1 MVLGK
6 KKKTEQQEIDKPRKA
21 KKKKQKE
28 PRKYQPG
35 EPVWYDYYYMT
46 KQEFLLYSLLGALG
60 VGVIGFIFYRSSIL
74 TVLVMPLGLLFPRYM
89 NKVLIARRK
98 KQLMLQF
105 KDMLYS
111 LSSAVSSGSSIENA
125 VEVTLRDMQQQYG
138 EEGVDIVQELEL
150 MVSKLRVNQNIEDV
164 FADFGQRS
172 GIEDISNFANI
183 FEISKRTGGNLVDI
197 IRQTSNI
204 ITEKIDVKLEMDTML
219 SGKKME
225 QKVLTI
231 IPIVMVFVLTEA
243 TGGFMDVI
251 FTTIPGRITATI
263 VLAIIAVGFFWS
275 KKITDI
281 EI

>member
-6 KKKTEQQEIDKPRKA
+6 KEGSGKEKKA
-21 KKKKQKE
+21 KNKKQKE
-28 PRKYQPG
+28 PRKYRPG

-46 KQEFLLYSLLGALG
+46 KQEWLLYSLLGALG
-60 VGVIGFIFYRSSIL
+60 VGLIGYIFYRSPVI
-74 TVLVMPLGLLFPRYM
+74 TMIVMPLGLLFPKYM
-89 NKVLIARRK
+89 NGVLIARRK
-98 KQLMLQF
+98 RQLMLQF

-125 VEVTLRDMQQQYG
+125 VESTLRDMQQQYG
-138 EEGVDIVQELEL
+138 EDGVDIVQELEL
-150 MVSKLRVNQNIEDV
+150 MVSKLHVNQNIEEI

-204 ITEKIDVKLEMDTML
+204 ITEKIDVKLEMDTLL

-251 FTTIPGRITATI
+251 FTTIAGRVTATI

>member
-6 KKKTEQQEIDKPRKA
+6 KKQAVAE
-21 KKKKQKE
+21 KKQKKQKE

-46 KQEFLLYSLLGALG
+46 KQERLLYSLLGAFG
-60 VGVIGFIFYRSSIL
+60 VGLIGYIFYRSPGI
-74 TVLVMPLGLLFPRYM
+74 TILVMPLGLWFPRYM
-89 NKVLIARRK
+89 NGVLIARRK
-98 KQLMLQF
+98 RQLMLQF

-125 VEVTLRDMQQQYG
+125 VELTLRDMQQQYG
-138 EEGVDIVQELEL
+138 EDGVDIVQELEL
-150 MVSKLRVNQNIEDV
+150 MVSKLHVNQNIEEI

-172 GIEDISNFANI
+172 GIEDISNFSNI

-204 ITEKIDVKLEMDTML
+204 ITEKIDVKLEMDTLL

-225 QKVLTI
+225 QKVLTAV
-231 IPIVMVFVLTEA
+231 PILMVYILTE
-243 TGGFMDVI
+243 TGGGFMDVL
-251 FTTIPGRITATI
+251 FTTIAGRITATI

>member
-6 KKKTEQQEIDKPRKA
+6 KSEQKKGS
-21 KKKKQKE
+21 KKQKE
-28 PRKYQPG
+28 ERKYQVG

-46 KQEFLLYSLLGALG
+46 KQEIILYSLLGALG
-60 VGVIGFIFYRSSIL
+60 VAMIGWIFYHSLLI
-74 TVLVMPLGLLFPRYM
+74 TVLAMPLGLLFPRYM
-89 NKVLIARRK
+89 NGVLVARRK
-98 KQLMLQF
+98 RQLMLQF

-111 LSSAVSSGSSIENA
+111 LSSAVSSGSSIEN
-125 VEVTLRDMQQQYG
+125 VIDVTLRDMKQQYG
-138 EEGVDIVQELEL
+138 EDDVDIVQELEL
-150 MVSKLRVNQNIEDV
+150 MASKLAVNQNIEDV

-172 GIEDISNFANI
+172 GIEDVQNFANI

-204 ITEKIDVKLEMDTML
+204 ISEKIDVKLEMDTML

-225 QKVLTI
+225 QKVLTV

-251 FTTIPGRITATI
+251 FTTWEGRVTATI

-275 KKITDI
+275 KKITDL

>member
-1 MVLGK
+1 MVLSNKKGK
-6 KKKTEQQEIDKPRKA
+6 QQE
-21 KKKKQKE
+21 E
-28 PRKYQPG
+28 RKYLPG

-46 KQEFLLYSLLGALG
+46 KKELVIYSLIGATGSAL
-60 VGVIGFIFYRSSIL
+60 IAWIFYRSLIVTL
-74 TVLVMPLGLLFPRYM
+74 FALPLGILFPKYM
-89 NKVLIARRK
+89 NSILIARRK

-111 LSSAVSSGSSIENA
+111 LSSAVSSGSSVENA
-125 VEVTLRDMQQQYG
+125 LEIALRDMKQQYG
-138 EEGVDIVQELEL
+138 EDNIDIIQELEL
-150 MVSKLRVNQNIEDV
+150 MVSRLHVNQNIEEI
-164 FADFGQRS
+164 FSDFGQRS
-172 GIEDISNFANI
+172 GIEDIRNFANI

-204 ITEKIDVKLEMDTML
+204 ITEKIDVKLEMDTL
-219 SGKKME
+219 LAGKKME
-225 QKVLTI
+225 QKVLTA

-251 FTTIPGRITATI
+251 FTTIPGRITAT
-263 VLAIIAVGFFWS
+263 VTLLIIGIGFLWS